1 MSSGGN
7 NPALAPDG
15 RPLAGLQRFLERPP
29 APKPR
34 PGERCE
40 MCGEP
45 IAAEHSH
52 VVNVQS
58 RSLMCTCRP
67 CYLLFTQQ
75 GAAQG
80 RYKSVPN
87 RYLYDPSFALSNA
100 QWDEI
105 QIPVKMAFFFVNSEL
120 GRFGA
125 FYPSPAG
132 ATESLLPLDTWET
145 IMIANPRFA
154 AVEPDVEALLLN
166 RNGEAFEC
174 FLAPIAVCYEL
185 VGRVKLHWKGFS
197 GGEEVWR
204 EIDTF
209 FADLRQKSRLV
220 EAGQPDG

>member
-1 MSSGGN
+1 MSNGGTR
-7 NPALAPDG
+7 PGVAPEAP
-15 RPLAGLQRFLERPP
+15 PLAGLQRFLARSQ

-34 PGERCE
+34 PGERCD

-52 VVNVQS
+52 VVNVHS

-67 CYLLFTQQ
+67 CYLLFMTP

-80 RYKSVPN
+80 RYKAVPD
-87 RYLYDPSFALSNA
+87 RYLYDPAFALSSRE
-100 QWDEI
+100 WDEI

-132 ATESLLPLDTWET
+132 ATESLLPLDVWET
-145 IMIANPRFA
+145 VMAANPRFA
-154 AVEPDVEALLLN
+154 TVEPDVEALLLN
-166 RNGEAFEC
+166 RDQDSCEC

-197 GGEEVWR
+197 GGEEVWG
-204 EIDTF
+204 EIDAF

-220 EAGQPDG
+220 ETGQSNE